1 MRSVIDSS
9 TSVLDSLDDKTD
21 FDEPKIAH
29 IIQKDDEMRGYVFGE
44 EVVALCGF
52 RFVPT
57 RDPHKFPMC
66 KECLSVLQ
74 SIYGN
79 GE

>member
-1 MRSVIDSS
+1 MSSVVDSS
-9 TSVLDSLDDKTD
+9 TSVLDKIDSDIN

-29 IIQKDDEMRGYVFGE
+29 IIDKDDMMRGYVFGE

-57 RDPHKFPMC
+57 RDPDKYPMC
-66 KECLSVLQ
+66 KECLSVLERV
-74 SIYGN
+74 YGYE
-79 GE
+79 G